1 MYRIYLNVQNDPQSQ
16 QCLYKQYTVICITPK
31 HYNNV
36 SIFIFYIGNIVHT
49 ILLYWLA
56 CLVKSEYV
64 FEKHVSGKW
73 CHRTFSKV
81 AFSLLFP
88 RHDQNTLKEKRFI
101 GLRFIYVDNDV

>member
-1 MYRIYLNVQNDPQSQ
+1 MCKTIRNPSHNRISNILLFASPLNIRIMSEFF
-16 QCLYKQYTVICITPK
+16 IC
-31 HYNNV
+31 
-36 SIFIFYIGNIVHT
+36 FIVHT

-56 CLVKSEYV
+56 CLVKSKYV

-81 AFSLLFP
+81 RFSLLFP

-101 GLRFIYVDNDV
+101 GLPFIYVDNDV

>member
-1 MYRIYLNVQNDPQSQ
+1 MFQFLYFILEMYAALG
-16 QCLYKQYTVICITPK
+16 
-31 HYNNV
+31 NNINSSTFV
-36 SIFIFYIGNIVHT
+36 YIIVHT

-56 CLVKSEYV
+56 CLVKSKYV

-81 AFSLLFP
+81 RFSLLFP